1 MAQSIDPIGKIG
13 STNPIQRVSR
23 VTQQSKQ
30 AEKTELE
37 PDFGKILQQALEE
50 TNDDIAIAEQKTDD
64 FAAGKLSNI
73 HDVLISAEKA
83 AMSLRLTLE
92 VRNKIVDAYREIMR
106 MQL

>member
-1 MAQSIDPIGKIG
+1 MAQLIDPIGKLS
-13 STNPIQRVSR
+13 STTPIQKIDRVASS
-23 VTQQSKQ
+23 SKQ
-30 AEKTELE
+30 VQSTDLDLE
-37 PDFGKILQQALEE
+37 FSKILQQALEE
-50 TNDDIAIAEQKTDD
+50 TNNDQLEAEWKTDE
-64 FAAGKLSNI
+64 FAAGRLSNI